1 MSVVS
6 SGVVTMN
13 VTVDRADLLRHL
25 QVASRGVSS
34 RSSIQVLAGIQLAA
48 RDGELHLAA
57 TDMELSVRTRMSA
70 QVDTDGVV
78 VAPGKLLVDIIRHLG
93 GEQVRLVLNDGRLT
107 IESDGSTYELNTFDA
122 DDFPQLPPTSGAL
135 FSIDRDA
142 LLETVHAVSRAAS
155 TDESRPVLTGV
166 KVQISAE
173 RLTMVAT
180 DSYRLSVRDTTIA
193 TDLPEPVEAII
204 PARGLDELARI
215 ADSSAAASIAVGIEA
230 GQALFGIDETWVTVR
245 RIEGQFPNHLQLI
258 PQSFEREA
266 VIDRAELLEVV
277 GRTRLMAQRNSAL
290 KLQFAPGTLTLS
302 ASTQDV
308 GAAEESLPIR
318 YEGEELTIGFNADY
332 LRDGIN
338 SIVDDTV
345 TIKLIGAVQ
354 PGLLSSEDGQ
364 LLYLIMPVRLPE

>member
-1 MSVVS
+1 MSVVTAGAVS
-6 SGVVTMN
+6 MN
-13 VTVDRADLLRHL
+13 ATVDRESLLRHL
-25 QVASRGVSS
+25 QVASRGVSN

-57 TDMELSVRTRMSA
+57 TDMELSVRTRVQA
-70 QVDTDGVV
+70 QVDTEGVV
-78 VAPGKLLVDIIRHLG
+78 VAPGKLLVDIVRHLG
-93 GEQVRLVLNDGRLT
+93 GEQVRLSLADGRLT

-142 LLETVHAVSRAAS
+142 FLATVQAVSRAAS

-166 KVQISAE
+166 KVQVSAE

-180 DSYRLSVRDTTIA
+180 DSYRLSVRDSAIS

-215 ADSSAAASIAVGIEA
+215 ADASPAASIAVGVEA
-230 GQALFGIDETWVTVR
+230 GQVLFGIDETWVTAR

-258 PQSFEREA
+258 PQSFEFEA

-277 GRTRLMAQRNSAL
+277 GRTRLMAQRNSPL
-290 KLQFAPGTLTLS
+290 KLQFASGTLTVS

-318 YEGEELTIGFNADY
+318 YDGDDLTIGFNADY
-332 LRDGIN
+332 LRDGIG
-338 SIVDDTV
+338 SIGDDTV
-345 TIKLIGAVQ
+345 TIKLISPLR
-354 PGLLSSEDGQ
+354 PGLLCSEDGQ

>member
-1 MSVVS
+1 MSVVTAGAVS
-6 SGVVTMN
+6 MN
-13 VTVDRADLLRHL
+13 ATVERENLLRHL
-25 QVASRGVSS
+25 QVASRGVSN

-57 TDMELSVRTRMSA
+57 TDMELSVRTRVPA
-70 QVDTDGVV
+70 QVDTEGVV
-78 VAPGKLLVDIIRHLG
+78 VAPGKLLVDIVRHLG
-93 GEQVRLVLNDGRLT
+93 GDQVRLSLADGRLT

-142 LLETVHAVSRAAS
+142 FLETVQAVSRAAS

-166 KVQISAE
+166 KVQVSAE

-180 DSYRLSVRDTTIA
+180 DSYRLSVRDSAIS

-215 ADSSAAASIAVGIEA
+215 ADASPAASIAVGVEA
-230 GQALFGIDETWVTVR
+230 GQVLFGVDETWVTAR

-258 PQSFEREA
+258 PQSFEHEA

-277 GRTRLMAQRNSAL
+277 GRTRLMAQRNSPL
-290 KLQFAPGTLTLS
+290 KLQFSSGSLTVS

-318 YEGEELTIGFNADY
+318 YDGDDLTIGFNADY
-332 LRDGIN
+332 LRDGIG
-338 SIVDDTV
+338 SIGDDTV
-345 TIKLIGAVQ
+345 TIKLISALR
-354 PGLLSSEDGQ
+354 PGLLCSEDGQ